1 MREVY
6 WAVQRRLLYLLI
18 LFLIAALLLFVPLPI
33 QPTYAGRTI
42 ENAGHTPLFFLVTFG
57 VLFVMRE
64 HPRFQGVRLYA
75 LAALVGAGAGFFS
88 EVIQKPLARDASWE
102 DVAADVVGVILAL
115 AVHALFDRRAKLPT
129 WQRLG
134 VVAVAMSCVA
144 IFLTPIVRMAR
155 AYVHRN
161 GQFPVI
167 ADFHSHIEKYWTLSF
182 GVNREIV
189 DDALEVDLFADEFPG
204 VSFHEPVPDW
214 RGYRTLIIDLENPA
228 PEPLHLGVRVH
239 DRRHN
244 YNFNDRFNR
253 RYDLQAGERRT
264 LRIALEDIRHG
275 PRHRLM
281 DMAHVSDITL
291 FRGEKSG
298 SRRLRVYS
306 VRLE

>member
-1 MREVY
+1 VT
-6 WAVQRRLLYLLI
+6 RRLLYLLI
-18 LFLIAALLLFVPLPI
+18 LFVVASMLLFVPLPI

-42 ENAGHTPLFFLVTFG
+42 ENAGHTPLFFLVTLV
-57 VLFVMRE
+57 VLFVMRD
-64 HPRFQGVRLYA
+64 HPRFQGVRGYA
-75 LAALVGAGAGFFS
+75 LAGLIGAGAGFLS

-102 DVAADVVGVILAL
+102 DVAADVVGVVLAL
-115 AVHALFDRRAKLPT
+115 AVYAFFDRRLKLRT

-134 VVAVAMSCVA
+134 VLAVALSCVA

-161 GQFPVI
+161 AQFPVI
-167 ADFHSHIEKYWTLSF
+167 ADFHSRIELYWTLSF

-189 DDALEVDLFADEFPG
+189 GDALEVDLFADEFPG

-214 RGYRTLIIDLENPA
+214 RRYRTLIIDMENPA
-228 PEPLHLGVRVH
+228 AEMLHLGVRVH

-244 YNFNDRFNR
+244 FNYKDRFNR
-253 RYDLQAGERRT
+253 RYDLAAGERRT

-275 PRHRLM
+275 PRQRLM
-281 DMAHVSDITL
+281 DMAHISDITL
-291 FRGEKSG
+291 FRGENSG

-306 VRLE
+306 IRLE